1 MKIKN
6 LSLNSSSIL
15 NEEALKDLNE
25 KFRHLSS
32 IERIYLLYDLFERE
46 SVLFT
51 SSFGT
56 KSALLLYWISN
67 IQPSQKIHFLDT
79 GYHFEETLGYKN
91 ELIKA
96 LDLEVVNICPDKT
109 EHQKSLEEAL
119 WNKNPSKCCSINK
132 VLPLE
137 LVKLEYGV
145 WISGLM
151 AYQTPFR
158 RNLKVFEMKD
168 NILKFYPLIDLTE
181 TAFYENYQQTALPT
195 HPLEVLGYHSIGC
208 LHCTQRGVGRS
219 GRWNDSSKTECGL
232 HFN

>member
-1 MKIKN
+1 M
-6 LSLNSSSIL
+6 LT
-15 NEEALKDLNE
+15 EEVLKSLNE
-25 KFRHLSS
+25 KFEPLSPV
-32 IERIYLLYDLFERE
+32 ERIGLLYDLFEQD
-46 SVLFT
+46 SILFT

-67 IQPSQKIHFLDT
+67 IQPNQKIHFLDT
-79 GYHFEETLGYKN
+79 GYHFEETLIYKN
-91 ELIKA
+91 KLIA
-96 LDLEVVNICPDKT
+96 AFDLEVVNIYPQKEAHQKTLKT
-109 EHQKSLEEAL
+109 EL
-119 WNKNPSKCCSINK
+119 WKKNASKCCSINK

-137 LVKLEYGV
+137 LVKLDYSI

-158 RNLKVFEMKD
+158 RNLDVFEMKD

-181 TAFYENYQQTALPT
+181 SDFNNFYQKATLPV
-195 HPLEVLGYHSIGC
+195 HPLEALGYHSIGC
-208 LHCTQRGVGRS
+208 LHCTQRGLGRS